1 LVARGAAE
9 GSVERDTVVGSG
21 SRRGFVEIVRVQV
34 QERKN
39 EY

>member
-1 LVARGAAE
+1 LVARGVAE

-21 SRRGFVEIVRVQV
+21 SRRGFVEIVSVRVN
-34 QERKN
+34 EKKN